1 MKAKPRKRADED
13 KITSGRQSK
22 YYYMERATLCEKIL
36 WRARHPVYG
45 VRHPN
50 EDGKLTEKEEGEE

>member
-1 MKAKPRKRADED
+1 MKAKKRSRAEED

-22 YYYMERATLCEKIL
+22 YYYMERATPGEKIL

-50 EDGKLTEKEEGEE
+50 EDGRLGKNE